1 MKEPKLIDLNDYL
14 LTGGGFMG
22 ESYNHKDNPEIM
34 LKVYPLDWT
43 RLADKEY
50 DCAKKAYALGIP
62 TPEPK
67 DLVKVPDGR
76 RGIVFQRIQGKKSF
90 AKAVG
95 EDPSRTEELAAR
107 FAALCKTLHTTR
119 VNKEELPSA
128 KEYFARIMSTHP
140 FLTSAQKDKVLRFI
154 ADIPEA
160 DTAIHGDLHFGNAI
174 FRGDENW
181 FIDIGELG
189 YGYPLIDLGTCMSVM
204 EYTSDEKIRE
214 LYHMDRDTAIR
225 FWKAFVRAYFGEGCS
240 LEELEEEIRPYA
252 ALRSLFVMRV
262 IGRMIPERQA
272 LIESLFE

>member
-1 MKEPKLIDLNDYL
+1 MITEPEIMFKFGAGEYNTKEPKLIDLNDYL

-50 DCAKKAYALGIP
+50 DCAKKAYAL
-62 TPEPK
+62 
-67 DLVKVPDGR
+67 
-76 RGIVFQRIQGKKSF
+76 
-90 AKAVG
+90 
-95 EDPSRTEELAAR
+95 
-107 FAALCKTLHTTR
+107 CKTLHTTR

-128 KEYFARIMSTHP
+128 KEYFARVMSTHP

-154 ADIPEA
+154 ADIPET

-174 FRGDENW
+174 LRGDENW

-189 YGYPLIDLGTCMSVM
+189 YGYPLIDLGICMSVM
-204 EYTSDEKIRE
+204 EYTSDEKTRE
-214 LYHMDRDTAIR
+214 LYHMDRDTAVR
-225 FWKAFVRAYFGEGCS
+225 FWKAFLKAYFGEGRS

-252 ALRSLFVMRV
+252 ALRSLFVLRV
-262 IGRMIPERQA
+262 AGRMVPERQA
-272 LIESLFE
+272 LVESLFV